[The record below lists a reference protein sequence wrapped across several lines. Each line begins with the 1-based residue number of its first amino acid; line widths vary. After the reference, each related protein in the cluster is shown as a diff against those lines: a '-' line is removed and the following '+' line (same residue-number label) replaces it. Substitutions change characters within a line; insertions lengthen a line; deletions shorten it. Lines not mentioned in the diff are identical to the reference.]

1 MTLKAEWHYAECRYS
16 ECHDIFYYAECH
28 SAECRYAACR
38 GATVKSSYECPKNKV

>member
-1 MTLKAEWHYAECRYS
+1 MTLKAECRYS
-16 ECHDIFYYAECH
+16 ECRYADCRGIFYYAECH